1 MSDDT
6 IDSADSAPNP
16 TPSPDTNL
24 AAALQSAARLDLHPN
39 LTSPNSTDPNSADLT
54 SADLTADLTAQSRIS
69 GSSPAAQR
77 VQRCLDD
84 RNTIRIRGARQHNL
98 KNVDLELPRDRLIV
112 FTGVSGSGK
121 SSLAFDTIFAEGQR
135 RYVESLSAYARQF
148 LGQVDK
154 PDVDAIEGLS
164 PAISIDQKSTSHN
177 PRSTV
182 GTVTEIYDYL
192 RLLFGRAGEPHCP
205 HCDRCIAPQTIDQMC
220 DRILSLPERTRFQIL
235 APVVRGKKG
244 THKKLLSSLA
254 AEGFVR
260 VRVDGEVRELSDD
273 IDLDKNHAHTIE
285 IVVDRLVIKPGLQ
298 ERLVDSLATCL
309 KRSGGIAIVDI
320 FDEQATES
328 APESISP
335 KAKATNKVVSL
346 SSRLPIAAEK
356 SSPYTTDADD
366 VGARHSASDP
376 IGSAQ
381 DSRPNASS
389 PPISPANE
397 LEQQATNQ
405 GQWTKDELVFS
416 ENFACP
422 EHGAVMEEL
431 SPRLF
436 SFNSPYGACPACHG
450 LGSHRKFSAELVV
463 PNPELPV
470 YAAIAPW
477 SDKDNTYYLSLLCSV
492 AEAFEF
498 DIQTPWKNLTPEQQH
513 ILLHGSPEEIWIETD
528 SRYQGKRGYYRRYD
542 GALPLLEKQYH
553 EASSE
558 LYKQKLEKYI
568 VEQTCEVCGGKRLKP
583 EALAVRIGQFSIA
596 DFTSVSIQDC
606 LHRLSV
612 VQLSDRQAQIA
623 DLVMREIRA
632 RLQFLLDVGL
642 DYLTLDRPAMT
653 LSGGE
658 AQRIRLATQIGSGL
672 TGVLYVLDEP
682 SIGLHQRDNTRLLH
696 TLTKL
701 RDLGNT
707 LIVVEHDEETIRAAD
722 YLVDIGPGAGVHGG
736 RIVVQGDLNAL
747 LTSQES
753 LTGAYLSGRRT
764 IPTPTERRPGNHK
777 FLRIR
782 NAHRNNLKHVDVDIP
797 LGKLVCV
804 TGVSGSGKSTLINE
818 LLYPALLHY
827 FGSKIPFPKEM
838 DSLEGLNALDKVI
851 VIDQS
856 PIGRTPRSNPA
867 TYTGCFDVIR
877 DLFAETIEAKAR
889 GYKAGQF
896 SFNVKG
902 GRCEACGGQGV
913 NVIEMNF
920 LPDVYVQCEV
930 CKGARYNRE
939 TLQVKYK
946 GKSISD
952 VLNMTVEEAVVF
964 FENIPQAASRLQ
976 TLVDVGLGYIRLG
989 QTAPTLSGGEAQ
1001 RMKLASELSRRAT
1014 GKTLYLIDEPTTGLS
1029 FYDVHKLL
1037 DVVQRLVD
1045 KGNSVLVIEHNLDVI
1060 RCSDW
1065 IIDLGPDGGDRGG
1078 EVIAIGTPETI
1089 ATIPHSYTGH
1099 YLKQVLS

>member
-1 MSDDT
+1 MSQRDAT
-6 IDSADSAPNP
+6 EASSQISVLSAEVEEN
-16 TPSPDTNL
+16 
-24 AAALQSAARLDLHPN
+24 
-39 LTSPNSTDPNSADLT
+39 NSTPNARNST
-54 SADLTADLTAQSRIS
+54 PNAQPLPKPS
-69 GSSPAAQR
+69 Q
-77 VQRCLDD
+77 
-84 RNTIRIRGARQHNL
+84 NTIRVRGARQHNL
-98 KNVDLELPRDRLIV
+98 KNIDLELPRDRLIV

-192 RLLFGRAGEPHCP
+192 RLLYGRAGEPHCP
-205 HCDRCIAPQTIDQMC
+205 HCDRSIVPQTIDQMV
-220 DRILSLPERTRFQIL
+220 DRIMELPDRTRFQIL

-254 AEGFVR
+254 SEGFVR
-260 VRVDGEVRELSDD
+260 VRVDRDVRELSDS
-273 IDLDKNHAHTIE
+273 IELDKNQLHHIE
-285 IVVDRLVIKPGLQ
+285 IVVDRLVKKDGIQ

-309 KRSGGIAIVDI
+309 KRSEGIAMID
-320 FDEQATES
+320 ATL
-328 APESISP
+328 PETS
-335 KAKATNKVVSL
+335 TVVSL
-346 SSRLPIAAEK
+346 NPDLQLAVLPSMAAEPAGRYGK
-356 SSPYTTDADD
+356 SEDELD
-366 VGARHSASDP
+366 R
-376 IGSAQ
+376 
-381 DSRPNASS
+381 NA
-389 PPISPANE
+389 
-397 LEQQATNQ
+397 L
-405 GQWTKDELVFS
+405 ELVFS

-436 SFNSPYGACPACHG
+436 SFNSPYGACPNCHG
-450 LGSHRKFSAELVV
+450 LGSLRTFSAELVV
-463 PNPELPV
+463 PDLTLPV

-477 SDKDNTYYLSLLCSV
+477 SEKDNTYYFSLLYSV
-492 AEAFEF
+492 GQAFGFE
-498 DIQTPWKNLTPEQQH
+498 IQTPWNQLTPDQQKV
-513 ILLHGSPEEIWIETD
+513 ILQGSDEKIYIESD
-528 SRYQGKRGYYRRYD
+528 SRYRDNKGYHRCYE
-542 GALPLLEKQYH
+542 GVLPMLERQYK
-553 EASSE
+553 ETTSE
-558 LYKQKLEKYI
+558 LYKQKLEQYL
-568 VEQTCEVCGGKRLKP
+568 VDQPCDVCKGDRLKP
-583 EALAVRIGQFSIA
+583 ESLSVRMGQYRIK
-596 DFTSVSIQDC
+596 DLTSVSIREC
-606 LHRLSV
+606 LNRVNSL
-612 VQLSDRQAQIA
+612 QLTSRQAQIG
-623 DLVMREIRA
+623 DLVLREIKA

-642 DYLTLDRPAMT
+642 DYLTLDRTAMT

-682 SIGLHQRDNTRLLH
+682 SIGLHQRDNDRLLN
-696 TLTKL
+696 TLTRL

-707 LIVVEHDEETIRAAD
+707 LIVVEHDEDTIRAAD
-722 YLVDIGPGAGVHGG
+722 YLVDIGPGAGIHGG
-736 RIVVQGDLNAL
+736 QIVAQGALEDLLRA
-747 LTSQES
+747 EHS
-753 LTGAYLSGRRT
+753 LTGAYLSSRRV
-764 IPTPTERRPGNHK
+764 IQTPSERREGNGRS
-777 FLRIR
+777 LIIY
-782 NAHRNNLKHVDVDIP
+782 NAHRNNLKHLDIEIP

-804 TGVSGSGKSTLINE
+804 TGVSGSGKSTLVNE
-818 LLYPALLHY
+818 LLYPALQHH
-827 FGSKIPFPKEM
+827 FGHKVPHPKEIN
-838 DSLEGLNALDKVI
+838 EIQGLSALDKVI

-867 TYTGCFDVIR
+867 TYTGVFDVIR

-889 GYKAGQF
+889 GYKPGQF

-902 GRCEACGGQGV
+902 GRCEACSGQGV

-952 VLNMTVEEAVVF
+952 VLNMTAEEALVF
-964 FENIPQAASRLQ
+964 FENIPKAASRLQ
-976 TLVDVGLGYIRLG
+976 TMVDVGLGYVRLG

-1001 RMKLASELSRRAT
+1001 RLKLASELSRRAT

-1037 DVVQRLVD
+1037 DVLQRLANM
-1045 KGNSVLVIEHNLDVI
+1045 GNSILVIEHNLDVI

-1065 IIDLGPDGGDRGG
+1065 VIDLGPEGGDRGG
-1078 EVIAIGTPETI
+1078 EIVAIGTPEDV
-1089 ATIPHSYTGH
+1089 AENERSYTGR
-1099 YLKQVLS
+1099 YLKQVLAKHPPVRDEG

>member
-1 MSDDT
+1 MPQRADT
-6 IDSADSAPNP
+6 AKRRKKVDSSGESANGHPPSATNADLSEATKLTAIAQPG
-16 TPSPDTNL
+16 
-24 AAALQSAARLDLHPN
+24 SAANP
-39 LTSPNSTDPNSADLT
+39 
-54 SADLTADLTAQSRIS
+54 Q
-69 GSSPAAQR
+69 
-77 VQRCLDD
+77 
-84 RNTIRIRGARQHNL
+84 NTIRIRGARQHNL
-98 KNVDLELPRDRLIV
+98 KNVDLDLPRDRLIV

-192 RLLFGRAGEPHCP
+192 RLLYGRAGEPHCP
-205 HCDRCIAPQTIDQMC
+205 QCDRSIAPQTIDQMVDQVMTLP
-220 DRILSLPERTRFQIL
+220 DRTKFQIL

-244 THKKLLSSLA
+244 THKKLISGLA

-260 VRVDGEVRELSDD
+260 VRIDGEVRELSDN
-273 IDLDKNHAHTIE
+273 IELDKNQFHNIE
-285 IVVDRLVIKPGLQ
+285 IVVDRLIKKDNIQ
-298 ERLVDSLATCL
+298 ERLVDSLSTCL
-309 KRSGGIAIVDI
+309 KRSEGIAIIDATLPEVD
-320 FDEQATES
+320 
-328 APESISP
+328 
-335 KAKATNKVVSL
+335 NVVQFPINPDMQ
-346 SSRLPIAAEK
+346 LPVLPGMAAE
-356 SSPYTTDADD
+356 PAGRYAADPD
-366 VGARHSASDP
+366 EK
-376 IGSAQ
+376 
-381 DSRPNASS
+381 PN
-389 PPISPANE
+389 NQLE
-397 LEQQATNQ
+397 L
-405 GQWTKDELVFS
+405 LFS

-436 SFNSPYGACPACHG
+436 SFNSPYGACPHCHG
-450 LGSHRKFSAELVV
+450 LGSLRTFSAELVV
-463 PNPELPV
+463 PDLTLPV

-477 SDKDNTYYLSLLCSV
+477 SERDNTYYFSLLYSV
-492 AEAFEF
+492 GQAFGFE
-498 DIQTPWKNLTPEQQH
+498 IQTPWEKLTPDQQH
-513 ILLHGSPEEIWIETD
+513 VILYGSDEKIYIESD
-528 SRYQGKRGYYRRYD
+528 SRYRDTKGYHRKYEGVLPMLDRQYR
-542 GALPLLEKQYH
+542 E
-553 EASSE
+553 STSE
-558 LYKQKLEKYI
+558 QFKQKLEQYLI
-568 VEQTCEVCGGKRLKP
+568 DQPCEVCGGDRLKP
-583 EALAVRIGQFSIA
+583 EALAVRLGQYRLTDLA
-596 DFTSVSIQDC
+596 SVSIREC
-606 LHRLSV
+606 LNRV
-612 VQLSDRQAQIA
+612 NQMQLTPRQAQIG
-623 DLVMREIRA
+623 DLALKEIRA

-642 DYLTLDRPAMT
+642 DYLTLDRTAMT

-682 SIGLHQRDNTRLLH
+682 SIGLHQRDNDRLLH
-696 TLTKL
+696 TLNRL

-707 LIVVEHDEETIRAAD
+707 LIVVEHDEDTIRAAD

-736 RIVVQGDLNAL
+736 NIVSYGSLPNL
-747 LTSQES
+747 LEAEES
-753 LTGAYLSGRRT
+753 LTGAYLSGRRV
-764 IPTPTERRPGNHK
+764 IQTPAERRKGNSRSLK
-777 FLRIR
+777 IR
-782 NAHRNNLKHVDVDIP
+782 NARRNNLKNLDVDIP
-797 LGKLVCV
+797 LGKFVCV

-818 LLYPALLHY
+818 LLYPALQHH
-827 FGSKIPFPKEM
+827 FGRKVPQPKEM
-838 DSLEGLNALDKVI
+838 AEMQGLAALDKAI

-867 TYTGCFDVIR
+867 TYTGVFDVIR
-877 DLFAETIEAKAR
+877 DLFSETIEAKAR

-952 VLNMTVEEAVVF
+952 VLNMTAEEALVY
-964 FENIPQAASRLQ
+964 FENIPKASAKLQ
-976 TLVDVGLGYIRLG
+976 TMVDVGLGYVRLG

-1001 RMKLASELSRRAT
+1001 RLKLATELSRRAT

-1037 DVVQRLVD
+1037 DVLQRLTD
-1045 KGNSVLVIEHNLDVI
+1045 MGNTVLVIEHNLDVI
-1060 RCSDW
+1060 RCCDW
-1065 IIDLGPDGGDRGG
+1065 VIDLGPEGGDRGG
-1078 EVIAIGTPETI
+1078 QIIAVGTPEQV
-1089 ATIPHSYTGH
+1089 AKVPESYTGQ
-1099 YLKQVLS
+1099 YLQKVLAQHPAAK